1 VKHIVV
7 GLTDL
12 ILVAWLRC
20 GGIAV
25 AEDFAPTWESVGV
38 KDDAPEWLQDA
49 KFGIYTHWGL
59 QTHLGAIDVPNSV
72 WYYNQMYKKGSPV
85 FEYHKKTYGDQSAVG
100 YKDLIDDFKAK
111 DFNAEIWANTFYDA
125 GARFAGMVVIHHDN
139 VAMYDS
145 RITPYNVVRLGPK
158 RDITGE
164 LEKAYSAKGMPF
176 LATFHNMA
184 TWHSC
189 WHDAYEYDAKGGE
202 FAEIYNE
209 PHKKGDPIPRSY
221 LDRQVGFVKEVV
233 ERYKPDGIWFDYG
246 LYNAL
251 QEPDRLELASYY
263 YNWGEANDKDVVLI
277 HKHGIKLPTGILNT
291 ERGRLGELREK
302 TWMNDES
309 IGVRYWFQNADRFKA
324 AGNFSGKY
332 LTHVII
338 DLASKNGTFL
348 LNVAPD
354 KHGVIPD
361 NQREVLGVIGGWL
374 RKYGEAIYSTRPWT
388 VYGEGPFQLRFPGK
402 IGGKNPA
409 QRIYS
414 TRDIR
419 FTRSKD
425 GKTIYAIF
433 MGPPKRNI
441 PIRSMVVKNK
451 ELLKACRWLGHGNVE
466 VSVDRQGHPLVDISS
481 VQGDASKDIA
491 YAIAIPAAAVE
502 YVPAGEVATTR
513 IDLSVDT
520 AAITGDS
527 IRLETIDADDG
538 IRALRPWTNKKDTL
552 SWMVEIPETGTWR
565 VVALTKAR
573 KPSRLDLSLGGQ
585 SSSFAVAP
593 KGTSRRP
600 AKTESGDFDVSAPGT
615 HKLTLAAAKT
625 AGGWVPVEIYG
636 LTIVPTT
643 SEVVDSGPAQFLP
656 AADAVLHGNTFH
668 KGRSVIA
675 HWQNSEEWVEWTFS
689 AVASG
694 LHRVIL
700 EYASPHAS
708 HIAVAVSTEG
718 GDPATPLKSPLPA
731 RENWGDTGKHC
742 VGNTNLQAN
751 RKYRL
756 SVRPREP
763 WQPVNLRSV
772 ILQPARELCRGL
784 PQSATIP

>member
-1 VKHIVV
+1 MRSTIHKLACAALAV
-7 GLTDL
+7 
-12 ILVAWLRC
+12 WLCR
-20 GGIAV
+20 GAV
-25 AEDFAPTWESVGV
+25 AEKFEPTWESVGV
-38 KDDAPEWLQDA
+38 KDDAPEWLKDA

-59 QTHLGAIDVPNSV
+59 QTHLGAIDVPNSI

-85 FEYHKKTYGDQSAVG
+85 FEYHRKTFGDQSEVG
-100 YKDLIDDFKAK
+100 YKDLIDEFKAK
-111 DFNAEIWANTFYDA
+111 DFNADEWADVFYDA

-145 RITPYNVVRLGPK
+145 KITPYNVVRLGPK

-164 LEKAYSAKGMPF
+164 LEKAYRAKGMPF

-189 WHDAYEYDAKGGE
+189 WHDAYAYDAKGGK

-263 YNWGEANDKDVVLI
+263 YNWGEANDKDVVFI
-277 HKHGIKLPTGILNT
+277 HKHGSKLPTGILNT

-309 IGVRYWFQNADRFKA
+309 IGVRYWFQNAERFRA

-361 NQREVLGVIGGWL
+361 NQREVLGVIGAWL
-374 RKYGEAIYSTRPWT
+374 KKYGEAIYATRPWK
-388 VYGEGPFQLRFPGK
+388 VYGEGPFQIRFPGK

-409 QRIYS
+409 QREYS

-425 GKTIYAIF
+425 GKSVYAIF
-433 MGPPKRNI
+433 MGPPSRNI

-451 ELLKACRWLGHGNVE
+451 ELLNQCRWVGHGAVK
-466 VSVDRQGHPLVDISS
+466 VTVDRHGHPVVDVSS
-481 VQGDASKDIA
+481 VKGNASEDLA

-502 YVPAGEVATTR
+502 NRAATGGAPKR

-538 IRALRPWTNKKDTL
+538 IRALRPWSNEQDSL
-552 SWMVEIPETGTWR
+552 SWTIEIPEAGTWQ
-565 VVALTKAR
+565 VVVLTKAR
-573 KPSRLDLSLGGQ
+573 KPSRLGVSLGGRNR
-585 SSSFAVAP
+585 SFAVAP

-600 AKTESGDFDVSAPGT
+600 AETQAGDFDVSAPGT
-615 HKLTLAAAKT
+615 HTLTLTAAKA

-636 LTIVPTT
+636 VTIVPT
-643 SEVVDSGPAQFLP
+643 VAKMVDGAPPQVLS
-656 AADAVLHGNTFH
+656 AADAVLHGKALR
-668 KGRSVIA
+668 KGRHVIA
-675 HWQNSEEWVEWTFS
+675 HWREPDEWVEWTFTARAAGS
-689 AVASG
+689 
-694 LHRVIL
+694 HRVSL

-708 HIAVAVSTEG
+708 HIAVDISMEGVAVARLG
-718 GDPATPLKSPLPA
+718 SPLPA
-731 RENWGDTGKHC
+731 RENWGDTGEQS
-742 VGNTNLQAN
+742 VGQVNLQAN

-756 SVRPREP
+756 SVRPCEP
-763 WQPVNLRSV
+763 WQAVNLRSV
-772 ILQPARELCRGL
+772 ILQPITVAN
-784 PQSATIP
+784 P